1 MLRSLFVRTTMLAL
15 CGSALMLSGC
25 ASRGSVSQLKENLAQ
40 TQREADRNAAAAA
53 LAQQTAQQAAIAAQ
67 SGQANN
73 AAAAAAA
80 SQAALANQKAEQA
93 LREANEARS
102 AAAAA
107 PAPEPSVDTVTVIE
121 DTVKKP
127 VVKTIGHKNV
137 KRKRIIHH
145 HHHTY

>member
-1 MLRSLFVRTTMLAL
+1 ML
-15 CGSALMLSGC
+15 GGC

-53 LAQQTAQQAAIAAQ
+53 MAQQAAFAAQ
-67 SGQANN
+67 SGQATN
-73 AAAAAAA
+73 AAAAAA
-80 SQAALANQKAEQA
+80 SEAALANQKAEQA

-107 PAPEPSVDTVTVIE
+107 MVPAPEPSVDTVTVIE

-145 HHHTY
+145 HHTY